1 MSGTGCRPRRAAIL
15 AFSLV
20 CFGWPAGAVAAPVEH
35 PHFPRPALIQP
46 NVEFWKQVYTE
57 HGVGDFVL
65 HDRVRLGVVYE
76 VVRVKEST
84 NQVRAEYLAR
94 PEVQRARAKYE
105 RILSDLALG
114 TPPEQLGADAVRV
127 AQLWGCPCGPETL
140 LQAAGN
146 IRVQQGLRE
155 KVDEGLQRARPLM
168 PKMMSIL
175 KRHDVPLELA
185 ALPLVESTFNP
196 KARSKAGA
204 VGLWQF
210 MHSTGKRYL
219 KITRKRDDR
228 RDPLL
233 ATQAAARLLRH
244 NYEALGSWP
253 LAIVAYN
260 HGAAGMMAA
269 TATVGST
276 AIEDIVARYSG
287 PRFGFAS
294 RNFYAEFLAALDVMH
309 PLLNGR
315 SKTVVAKGR
324 RPAAKATPAAP
335 LPVAPAPPP
344 APPAPPVVEASLP
357 AVQPPQANESLLLVP
372 GGAGAAAVPAPVES
386 ALVPEPPV
394 EAAVPSVPPTP
405 IDASALVEPLPGC
418 EVAPP
423 VTGIEPPLV
432 ATPPADVRH
441 TPAAPPIAECPIPAP
456 IVPALT
462 PLDAPEAGPEAAA
475 RTDLEPAAPTTDPS
489 L

>member
-1 MSGTGCRPRRAAIL
+1 
-15 AFSLV
+15 
-20 CFGWPAGAVAAPVEH
+20 
-35 PHFPRPALIQP
+35 
-46 NVEFWKQVYTE
+46 
-57 HGVGDFVL
+57 
-65 HDRVRLGVVYE
+65 
-76 VVRVKEST
+76 
-84 NQVRAEYLAR
+84 
-94 PEVQRARAKYE
+94 
-105 RILSDLALG
+105 
-114 TPPEQLGADAVRV
+114 
-127 AQLWGCPCGPETL
+127 
-140 LQAAGN
+140 
-146 IRVQQGLRE
+146 
-155 KVDEGLQRARPLM
+155 
-168 PKMMSIL
+168 
-175 KRHDVPLELA
+175 
-185 ALPLVESTFNP
+185 
-196 KARSKAGA
+196 
-204 VGLWQF
+204 

-269 TATVGST
+269 TVTVGST

-324 RPAAKATPAAP
+324 RPAGKATPPAP
-335 LPVAPAPPP
+335 LPVAPAAPP

-357 AVQPPQANESLLLVP
+357 AVQPPQVNESLPPVP
-372 GGAGAAAVPAPVES
+372 GDAGAAAVHAAPVES
-386 ALVPEPPV
+386 ALVSEPPV
-394 EAAVPSVPPTP
+394 EAAVPSVPPAP

-423 VTGIEPPLV
+423 VTGIEAPLA
-432 ATPPADVRH
+432 ATPPADVRQ
-441 TPAAPPIAECPIPAP
+441 TSAASPIAECPIPAP

-462 PLDAPEAGPEAAA
+462 PLDASEAGPDAAA